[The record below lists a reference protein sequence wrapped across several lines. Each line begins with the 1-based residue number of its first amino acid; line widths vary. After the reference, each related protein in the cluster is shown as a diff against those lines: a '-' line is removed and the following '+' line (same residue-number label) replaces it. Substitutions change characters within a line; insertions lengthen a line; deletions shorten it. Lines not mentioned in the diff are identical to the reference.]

1 MDSIVVVRIARD
13 EQVKG
18 LGLSICSAVIL
29 LVGLPA
35 FAACLLPV
43 GGENEEKVR
52 DFGLHSQHFRQPAHY
67 RHVAH
72 ISHIIR

>member
-1 MDSIVVVRIARD
+1 VDSIVIVRITRN

-18 LGLSICSAVIL
+18 LSRCFAVIL
-29 LVGLPA
+29 SLGLSA
-35 FAACLLPV
+35 FAACLLPI
-43 GGENEEKVR
+43 GGEDGEKVR
-52 DFGLHSQHFRQPAHY
+52 DFGFHFQHFRQPAHY